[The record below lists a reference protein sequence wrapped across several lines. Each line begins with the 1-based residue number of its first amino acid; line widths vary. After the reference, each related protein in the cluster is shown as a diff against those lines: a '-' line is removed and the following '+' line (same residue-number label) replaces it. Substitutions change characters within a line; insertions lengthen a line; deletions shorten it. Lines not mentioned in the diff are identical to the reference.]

1 MILRD
6 YPNRAPGLTGEMLK
20 KVEHIQKDLVL
31 RAASLS
37 AAISVAASGVAR
49 VRRLEGPKSPVTE
62 MAMSCATSGAGKSLH
77 LESALG
83 PIEDRIAQV
92 RRDISKEQLH
102 QDVNMLVWKKK
113 LSATE
118 RMITR
123 DYDGTHST
131 VRAHAAH
138 LLNLYAEKPTV
149 PANPDIIYRDT
160 TIQAILHGANNYPIV
175 GLLDDEGGR
184 MLGML
189 RPRDFHSLASIWDG
203 RLLTHNRVQGG
214 RMEVQML
221 LTLLL
226 FLQPDVY
233 VEFLAKR
240 GKLLKASGLLARLLH
255 YWVDKNWA
263 AEKVTHA
270 NLNSDGE
277 LYARYVARL
286 QDVLDEAMQNARAG
300 LDKIPVKEF
309 SSDAKTKLRELRR
322 QCHEMMRDPA
332 YAECVDFL
340 AKMVDH
346 VTRMAAKW
354 HIFEGR
360 EGNISAEYVEA
371 AGQVLHYHL
380 DVFRLLHGQ
389 PAHERLEIMDAEHLL
404 EVIRVAGHS
413 GPPTRR
419 ELMNLA
425 LNAGIQTPARF
436 GNALGLLGKEGKV
449 EITRRGNVRLPHN
462 LARPQ
467 ETPSRWVG
475 RFD

>member
-1 MILRD
+1 MTD
-6 YPNRAPGLTGEMLK
+6 PSYTNHAPGLTGEMLK
-20 KVEHIQKDLVL
+20 PVEHVQKDLVL
-31 RAASLS
+31 RAASLGAS
-37 AAISVAASGVAR
+37 TSVAVSGVAR
-49 VRRLEGPKSPVTE
+49 VRRLEGPKSQVSE
-62 MAMSCATSGAGKSLH
+62 IAIACGSSGVGKSLH
-77 LESALG
+77 LEFALS
-83 PIEDRIAQV
+83 PIEDHIAHV
-92 RRDISKEQLH
+92 RHDMSQDQLH
-102 QDVNMLVWKKK
+102 QDIKMRVWRKK

-118 RMITR
+118 RMMTR

-131 VRAHAAH
+131 VQAHEAH
-138 LLNLYAEKPTV
+138 LLSLYAEKPTV

-160 TIQAILHGANNYPIV
+160 TIQAILHGANNFPIV

-189 RPRDFHSLASIWDG
+189 RSKDFHSLASAWDG
-203 RLLTHNRVQGG
+203 RPLVHNRAQGG
-214 RMEVQML
+214 RMEVQMV

-226 FLQPDVY
+226 CLQPDVY
-233 VEFLAKR
+233 IAFLAKQ

-255 YWVDKNWA
+255 FWVDKNWA
-263 AEKVTHA
+263 AEDVKHA
-270 NLNSDGE
+270 DLNSDNKV
-277 LYARYVARL
+277 YARYVARV
-286 QDVLDEAMQNARAG
+286 QDVLDEAMQNARMG
-300 LDKIPVKEF
+300 LDRIPVKEF
-309 SSDAKTKLRELRR
+309 SSDAKTKLQELRR
-322 QCHEMMRDPA
+322 QYHEMMGDPA

-371 AGQVLHYHL
+371 AGQVLRYHL

-389 PAHERLEIMDAEHLL
+389 PARERLEIMDAEHLL
-404 EVIRVAGHS
+404 DVIRDAGRTS
-413 GPPTRR
+413 PPTRG

-425 LNAGIQTPARF
+425 FNAGISTSARF
-436 GNALGLLGKEGKV
+436 GNALGLLGKERKV

-462 LARPQ
+462 LSRPQ
-467 ETPSRWVG
+467 EMPSRWIG